1 MFDFF
6 YDFYFYFIIFWNG
19 KKDQIKRK
27 TLCQAFEQGGLK
39 LVNIHEYLS
48 AMKINW
54 LRRIFQPDN
63 CLVKNVLF
71 AVCPAFANIRG
82 FGGEYANI
90 VHRLIQNPFWAQVL
104 MHYKRFCAK
113 CQPKCFTEF
122 LTEHIHYNSHIVRD
136 KIFFMN
142 DACVKTVTMVKH
154 SMDEEGN
161 ILSFVDFHEI
171 FPNVGLDFL
180 TYHGLAS
187 SAMTYQKKK
196 KKFE

>member
-1 MFDFF
+1 ME
-6 YDFYFYFIIFWNG
+6 YG

-39 LVNIHEYLS
+39 MVNIHEYLS

-54 LRRIFQPDN
+54 LRQIFQPDN
-63 CLVKNVLF
+63 CLIKSVLF

-90 VHRLIQNPFWAQVL
+90 VHRQIQNSFWAQVL

-122 LTEHIHYNSHIVRD
+122 LSEHIHYNSHIMRD
-136 KIFFMN
+136 
-142 DACVKTVTMVKH
+142 
-154 SMDEEGN
+154 
-161 ILSFVDFHEI
+161 
-171 FPNVGLDFL
+171 
-180 TYHGLAS
+180 
-187 SAMTYQKKK
+187 KKK
-196 KKFE
+196 KS

>member
-1 MFDFF
+1 ME
-6 YDFYFYFIIFWNG
+6 YG

-39 LVNIHEYLS
+39 MVHIHEYLS

-54 LRRIFQPDN
+54 LRQIFQPDN

-90 VHRLIQNPFWAQVL
+90 VHRQIQNPFGAQVL

-113 CQPKCFTEF
+113 CQPKYFTEF
-122 LTEHIHYNSHIVRD
+122 LSEHIHYNSHIVRD
-136 KIFFMN
+136 NKKIMIENGGKYSVNRF
-142 DACVKTVTMVKH
+142 
-154 SMDEEGN
+154 
-161 ILSFVDFHEI
+161 
-171 FPNVGLDFL
+171 
-180 TYHGLAS
+180 
-187 SAMTYQKKK
+187 
-196 KKFE
+196 